1 MSNHPLKTSVP
12 CDTGKDA
19 SFGPTVQC
27 SQFDFTLTFEQSILV
42 IGISSLYLILF
53 IIRLGQ
59 LYRTSVKTLPNTI
72 LWAKL
77 VCVVETKLNINLK
90 ATRESLSQYQLST

>member
-1 MSNHPLKTSVP
+1 MSNHPLKTSVL

-27 SQFDFTLTFEQSILV
+27 SQFDFTLTFEQAILV

-53 IIRLGQ
+53 IIRLGL
-59 LYRTSVKTLPNTI
+59 LYRKSVKTLPSSI

-77 VCVVETKLNINLK
+77 VREVEIKLNINLNV
-90 ATRESLSQYQLST
+90 TR